1 MWGIH
6 LINRCEKPGNFKLGL
21 NLMRVFPAGWDWLN
35 AGVLRLPCGR
45 FVNAGE
51 YHNFVENAGVSRI
64 IREG

>member
-1 MWGIH
+1 
-6 LINRCEKPGNFKLGL
+6 
-21 NLMRVFPAGWDWLN
+21 MRVFPAGWDWLN